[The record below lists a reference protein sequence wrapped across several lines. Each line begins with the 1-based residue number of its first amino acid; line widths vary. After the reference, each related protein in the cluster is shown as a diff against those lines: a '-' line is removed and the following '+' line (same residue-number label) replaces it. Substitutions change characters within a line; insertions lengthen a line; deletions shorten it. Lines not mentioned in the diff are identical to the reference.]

1 MSDRGGFPGRAGVPA
16 LPPSGVPALPPG
28 LLAPQPGLE
37 GSSPD
42 AAPQQAA
49 GAPADARTDAV
60 VPASAA
66 LAGTPAV
73 AAPAVPTAAGPRRI
87 GGSLGTAFVGRP
99 ATVGRRIAAFS
110 IDVAIVAGIAAVVW
124 LLTGTLVLGAVVAIE
139 LAVGLWIVESRTGIT
154 PGNAAMRL
162 RTAREDGPF
171 SPGVGRGFVRWFITG
186 AGFLAAGV
194 GAWVVVA
201 SSAWDASGR
210 GRSWADRAAR
220 TLVVAVPVRN
230 RAAEPAGSRG
240 IVLAA
245 PLLVTS
251 TRRAPATLVSD
262 DENSAS
268 ASFTGAPS
276 SVPIAV
282 ESASVRGASTGG
294 GTADERMP
302 QLDAPAPAAEPRSAG
317 GRAAAAVGSPAS
329 VDPAA
334 ASVAESASVA
344 PPTGRRAAAVP
355 VDQAPGADASAA
367 ETGALL
373 LIFDTGQREQL
384 PIPVA
389 VNLGRNPSAT
399 DQGDRLISVR
409 DPESTVSKTHLR
421 LEHSRGRTW
430 VTDNNSTNGTEIRSD
445 DAASAPLLPGNRVL
459 LDEGDRVRI
468 GNRTFTVSIL
478 MAHESADKA

>member
-1 MSDRGGFPGRAGVPA
+1 MSDRGAFPGRAGVPA

-42 AAPQQAA
+42 APRQAA
-49 GAPADARTDAV
+49 GSPDEARPGALA
-60 VPASAA
+60 PASAD
-66 LAGTPAV
+66 PSV
-73 AAPAVPTAAGPRRI
+73 APDIAPPAVPTPAGPRRI
-87 GGSLGTAFVGRP
+87 GGSLGTAFLGRP

-110 IDVAIVAGIAAVVW
+110 IDVVAVAVIAVVVW
-124 LLTGTLVLGAVVAIE
+124 VLSGTLVLGAVVAIE

-154 PGNAAMRL
+154 PGNAALRL

-186 AGFLAAGV
+186 AGFLVAGI

-220 TLVVAVPVRN
+220 TLVVAVPARS
-230 RAAEPAGSRG
+230 RAAASAGSRG

-262 DENSAS
+262 DENSAG

-282 ESASVRGASTGG
+282 ESASVRGASTAG
-294 GTADERMP
+294 ADERMP
-302 QLDAPAPAAEPRSAG
+302 QLDAPTAGPETRARRERAEATPTAA
-317 GRAAAAVGSPAS
+317 AS

-334 ASVAESASVA
+334 ASVIPSAA

-355 VDQAPGADASAA
+355 VDQAPGGDAPAA

-459 LDEGDRVRI
+459 LDEGDRVRM

-478 MAHESADKA
+478 MAHESAGEA

>member
-42 AAPQQAA
+42 AAPQQAP
-49 GAPADARTDAV
+49 GGPADARPDAV

-66 LAGTPAV
+66 LAAAPTV

-110 IDVAIVAGIAAVVW
+110 IDVAVVAGIAVVVW

-139 LAVGLWIVESRTGIT
+139 LAVGLWIIESRTGIT

-220 TLVVAVPVRN
+220 TLVVAVPARS
-230 RAAEPAGSRG
+230 RTAAPAGSRG

-251 TRRAPATLVSD
+251 TRRAPAMLVSD

-282 ESASVRGASTGG
+282 ESASVRGASTAG

-302 QLDAPAPAAEPRSAG
+302 QLDAPAPAVEPRNAG
-317 GRAAAAVGSPAS
+317 RRADAAPAVAATIDST
-329 VDPAA
+329 A
-334 ASVAESASVA
+334 ASVAASVS

-355 VDQAPGADASAA
+355 VDQAPAADASAS

-430 VTDNNSTNGTEIRSD
+430 VTDTNSTNGTEIRSD

-478 MAHESADKA
+478 MAHESADKAR